1 MGSGRR
7 GSVDIQRSAF
17 IPARMMTRSPRF
29 AHALM
34 RGAALALPV
43 ALMAPAIDPPAFAQ
57 TKPAPTV
64 PTQVTPTP
72 AEDLSAV
79 NRAIRSIT
87 TLKAN
92 FTQTDAKGGVL
103 NGTLQ
108 LKQPGRVRFDY
119 GKEVNLLI
127 IADGKSLTMIDYDVA
142 QVQRWPI
149 GSSPLG
155 ALLDPSKDLTQ
166 YGKLVETGDPRI
178 VSVEVRDTK
187 HPEYGT
193 ISIVFMRKDDAP
205 AGLQLYGW
213 IAKDAQGNRTTVK
226 LSNTVYGAPI
236 ADSAFRWR
244 DPRPKRLGPPR

>member
-1 MGSGRR
+1 
-7 GSVDIQRSAF
+7 
-17 IPARMMTRSPRF
+17 MMKRPTRFTR
-29 AHALM
+29 ALLS
-34 RGAALALPV
+34 GAAFALP
-43 ALMAPAIDPPAFAQ
+43 AAFLAPAITQPALAQ
-57 TKPAPTV
+57 TKPAQTAPA
-64 PTQVTPTP
+64 QAMPTP
-72 AEDLSAV
+72 SEDLSAV

-108 LKQPGRVRFDY
+108 LKQPGHVRFDY
-119 GKEVNLLI
+119 GKDVNMLI

-187 HPEYGT
+187 HPEYGA

-236 ADSAFRWR
+236 ADSASRWR
-244 DPRPKRLGPPR
+244 PPRPNRLGPPR